1 MGKLKLNSCV
11 DSEQPCKSQGAMGD
25 LSQAA
30 QPACQQHGSVNGQQY
45 VFYYRRVMGGV
56 CARKKGV
63 DGMLICMPVSFC
75 VIYMNSSAFCRWNF
89 SLLKESTDQSGEQ
102 MPWKRVRP

>member
-1 MGKLKLNSCV
+1 
-11 DSEQPCKSQGAMGD
+11 MGD

-30 QPACQQHGSVNGQQY
+30 QPACQQHSSVNGQQC

-56 CARKKGV
+56 CARKKGLMGCSYACLSLSV
-63 DGMLICMPVSFC
+63 LFTRTAPLSAAGM
-75 VIYMNSSAFCRWNF
+75 F

-102 MPWKRVRP
+102 MPWKREGEAIKTTVA